1 MNNILLIIS
10 YDGTDFS
17 GWQRQD
23 KSAHGK
29 PVRTVQGEIEKALEK
44 LLKQPISLTGSG
56 RTDAGVHAYGQVA
69 NFYSPIDS
77 IPTDNYVMA
86 LNSMLP
92 QDIRIR
98 SAQKVEESFHSD
110 LLALAGMAQN
120 GDDPDTV
127 PKINKADIVKY
138 YEMIDQK
145 NLENNSPSTGELI
158 PAMDSIIR
166 KYLYEENH

>member
-98 SAQKVEESFHSD
+98 SAQKVEESFHSRFSAVSRTYRYF
-110 LLALAGMAQN
+110 LSPGI
-120 GDDPDTV
+120 V
-127 PKINKADIVKY
+127 PGAHEI
-138 YEMIDQK
+138 
-145 NLENNSPSTGELI
+145 
-158 PAMDSIIR
+158 
-166 KYLYEENH
+166 KYL